1 MKGYVLAEVDV
12 TDPALFEQY
21 RPLAAASIAAF
32 GGRYLVRGGAAERVE
47 GDRPPRR
54 FVLLEFDSPERA
66 REWYHSDQYQAAK
79 AVRERAARTH
89 VFLLNGH
96 DPG

>member
-32 GGRYLVRGGAAERVE
+32 GGRYLVRGGATERVE